1 MQAMLSESPSPSY
14 DPGMDDMTLPPDL
27 ERFAAEATA
36 AGRYRDKA
44 DLFAAGVN
52 LLQRQ
57 ERARAELLASVL
69 AAKEEGD
76 RDGYL
81 TGDEVASRVR
91 ARIEQRGASP
101 A

>member
-1 MQAMLSESPSPSY
+1 MHAILSASPLLSY
-14 DPGMDDMTLPPDL
+14 DLVMDDMTLPPEL
-27 ERFAAEATA
+27 ERFAAEAIA

-44 DLFAAGVN
+44 DLLAAGVS

-57 ERARAELLASVL
+57 ERARAALLSSAL

-81 TGDEVASRVR
+81 TGDEVAARVR
-91 ARIEQRGASP
+91 VSIVRRSATP